1 MVDSDDEEGFMAHS
15 DLEQVQ
21 QELDSIARCL
31 SRLDLAIKRIKL
43 LCSSAA
49 RPDIEN
55 AHEENLEDRAPVVY
69 MASAFKLADALESH
83 LRVQIAYEAFEG
95 TFQANAVGLSD
106 AIAHLL
112 VHSDLERLQTGDKDI
127 DQNFDELTRDMDL

>member
-1 MVDSDDEEGFMAHS
+1 MAHAE
-15 DLEQVQ
+15 LEQVQ

-49 RPDIEN
+49 RPGIEN
-55 AHEENLEDRAPVVY
+55 AHEESLEDRAPAVY
-69 MASAFKLADALESH
+69 MASAFKLARALESH
-83 LRVQIAYEAFEG
+83 LRTQMAYEAFEG

-106 AIAHLL
+106 AIAQLL
-112 VHSDLERLQTGDKDI
+112 VHSDLEGLETEGKDI
-127 DQNFDELTRDMDL
+127 DKNFDELTRDMDL